1 MNRNIFIWFVAPVLV
16 ACASLLPSP
25 DCNDNSLRNQMVMTF
40 KQKEACKWI

>member
-1 MNRNIFIWFVAPVLV
+1 MKTAFVWLVLPSLA
-16 ACASLLPSP
+16 ACAALMPSP